1 MKTLREL
8 SEDLA
13 AGRTT
18 SRALVEGGMARAGD
32 PAGEGARV
40 FIALDVEIVRAAADA
55 ADARRGAGKALSA
68 LDGIPISIKDL
79 FDVAGEVT
87 GAGARIF
94 AQSPPATE
102 DCPVVARLRA
112 AGLVFMGRTNMTEFA
127 YSGLGINPHFDTPR
141 NPFEREVGRVPG
153 GSSSG
158 AAVSVTDGMA
168 AAGMGTDTGG
178 SCRIPAAFCGITG
191 YKPTASRVPI
201 AGVTPLS
208 FSLDSV
214 GPLARTVDCCR
225 AIDAILAGTTHC
237 TSELPAAGIRIGVIA
252 NYVTEDWDERV
263 SASFGAALSKLGAAG
278 AAITDVTLPELDRLP
293 EINSKGGLAAAEA
306 YHFHRDHLARE
317 AERYDPRVASRIAK
331 GAEQTAADYIDLLRA
346 RRATIES
353 VTERM
358 ADFDVLACPTVPIIA
373 PTIVDLA
380 DDADYGRVNLLSLR
394 NPSVGNFLDLCSI
407 SLPIHEQGA
416 APVGLMLFGR
426 HGGDGRLFQIA
437 AAFELALATR

>member
-1 MKTLREL
+1 M
-8 SEDLA
+8 
-13 AGRTT
+13 
-18 SRALVEGGMARAGD
+18 
-32 PAGEGARV
+32 
-40 FIALDVEIVRAAADA
+40 
-55 ADARRGAGKALSA
+55 
-68 LDGIPISIKDL
+68 
-79 FDVAGEVT
+79 
-87 GAGARIF
+87 
-94 AQSPPATE
+94 
-102 DCPVVARLRA
+102 
-112 AGLVFMGRTNMTEFA
+112 
-127 YSGLGINPHFDTPR
+127 
-141 NPFEREVGRVPG
+141 
-153 GSSSG
+153 
-158 AAVSVTDGMA
+158 
-168 AAGMGTDTGG
+168 
-178 SCRIPAAFCGITG
+178 
-191 YKPTASRVPI
+191 
-201 AGVTPLS
+201 
-208 FSLDSV
+208 
-214 GPLARTVDCCR
+214 
-225 AIDAILAGTTHC
+225 
-237 TSELPAAGIRIGVIA
+237 
-252 NYVTEDWDERV
+252 TEDWDERV

-317 AERYDPRVASRIAK
+317 AERYDPRVDSRIAK
-331 GAEQTAADYIDLLRA
+331 GAEQTAADYIGLLRA